1 MKDSSFTLVTR
12 TGAGMAELIKAEFQ
26 IRPRGVSVFGIC
38 RTPTH
43 DNGGGGCPQAGI
55 LAAWGGAV
63 DKHLLLE
70 GRSCGWLA
78 APTVTF
84 LHGFTLPGGATEAAG
99 TGGGAGDVGP
109 AILLQLYEGLFLVG
123 TDFWRAGIG

>member
-1 MKDSSFTLVTR
+1 
-12 TGAGMAELIKAEFQ
+12 MAELIKAEFQ

-43 DNGGGGCPQAGI
+43 DNGGGGCPQAGV

-78 APTVTF
+78 ALRREVRSGKSPR
-84 LHGFTLPGGATEAAG
+84 G
-99 TGGGAGDVGP
+99 
-109 AILLQLYEGLFLVG
+109 YGL
-123 TDFWRAGIG
+123 